1 MVSRADALQAQDLSN
16 VVELIRKTP
25 ADRNIPVLDVI
36 PVSARKKAEYP
47 IEPLAAYLQQWNQKS
62 QELRFAHNFKRQF
75 TRYARF
81 LQDQQAQAK
90 RHLNRLNKILSLADS
105 SDIQQDAKE
114 LKDSASDELNRL
126 KDIVDNLQALRGQFF
141 IQLKTIGDRVG
152 IPLPE
157 PAEIELIDIQGL
169 DLLGLLRKEREQRGL
184 KANDYRQHWRVL
196 TAKASPSNLPRLL
209 RRNPDY
215 FTDHQSLLAKQSATS
230 TQLLRQRS
238 ANSQFQDW
246 LP

>member
-1 MVSRADALQAQDLSN
+1 VSAKNGTILEDDIKFLAKLRPEIPRLIMVSRADALQAQDLSN
-16 VVELIRKTP
+16 VVELIRKTLS
-25 ADRNIPVLDVI
+25 DRNIPVLDVI

-114 LKDSASDELNRL
+114 LKETR
-126 KDIVDNLQALRGQFF
+126 QA
-141 IQLKTIGDRVG
+141 T
-152 IPLPE
+152 
-157 PAEIELIDIQGL
+157 
-169 DLLGLLRKEREQRGL
+169 
-184 KANDYRQHWRVL
+184 
-196 TAKASPSNLPRLL
+196 
-209 RRNPDY
+209 
-215 FTDHQSLLAKQSATS
+215 
-230 TQLLRQRS
+230 
-238 ANSQFQDW
+238 NSIA
-246 LP
+246 